1 MASREHETSAQPWG
15 TLEELLLVCAVN
27 RHGTKRWDSVAKEV
41 KSRSSTTTTAVFT
54 AQNCRDKF
62 DDLKRRFVVSQQN
75 DAESRSG
82 DDDGLA
88 FMVDELRRLRVEELR
103 REVRRRDV
111 SIVSLELKVKKME
124 EEDRDRSLKA
134 AEAGHPA
141 PVKDLHR
148 DGGGG
153 GEQSELPEKLA
164 GKPNSGGDFVSD
176 SSERENRSFNE
187 SNSTSQRSE
196 AKANGVVEKKTD
208 ADAEPGPERN
218 QPDPVQTETRSEPAS
233 ANGKVIDDDDVD
245 DKNDREG
252 GGGAEPTTTGRPGE
266 SNELSGSKRA
276 VVKEVRKQ
284 NSDVQSSA
292 SLTRRRKRR
301 RKGGD
306 SSSGEEPE
314 GGEEVSPAT
323 TKRVKLVKLEPLVK
337 VLRIVRSHRLG
348 SVFQR
353 RLRSQESQRYKNLIR
368 EHVDLK
374 VVQSRLEKGAYNDC
388 THKFFRDLLLV
399 FSNAVVFF
407 RRTAPEHVAALELRS
422 LVLKE
427 MNDQLPRPRPAVSTV
442 KPKPNVESDITT
454 TTTSMR
460 PSKSSSIVVCGKR
473 GSINALSEN
482 KKGIVRK
489 VEVEEKEAKV
499 KVNGKKVED
508 SAPVKVEDKGVRKR
522 RSAQER
528 RGERRSRTTT
538 TSNSKNVEAKT
549 KHESGGNEVSMR
561 DGLEAVKTEKKEDV
575 KKKQGAASFLK
586 RMKQNGRRGV
596 GQGKNSSDVSEDES
610 KDSMVDEEEEE
621 EEEEVEE
628 EEEEKKKRTGRK
640 KTEVERK
647 VRLTRSSSGRR
658 GGRGQESGGR
668 GKRGVGR
675 PPKKTETAA
684 AGSGKRGRDNGE
696 ADQVGSAGRPRKRTR
711 R

>member
-41 KSRSSTTTTAVFT
+41 KSRSSTTTAVFT

-62 DDLKRRFVVSQQN
+62 DDLKRRFVVSQQK
-75 DAESRSG
+75 DAESRRG

-111 SIVSLELKVKKME
+111 SIVSLESKVKRM

-134 AEAGHPA
+134 AEAEQPA

-153 GEQSELPEKLA
+153 GEQSELPEKPV
-164 GKPNSGGDFVSD
+164 GKLNSDGDFVSD

-196 AKANGVVEKKTD
+196 AKANGVVEKKSD
-208 ADAEPGPERN
+208 ADAEPGLERN

-245 DKNDREG
+245 DKNDRK
-252 GGGAEPTTTGRPGE
+252 GGGAEPTMTVRPGE
-266 SNELSGSKRA
+266 SNELSVSKRA

-368 EHVDLK
+368 EHVDLH
-374 VVQSRLEKGAYNDC
+374 VVQSRLDKGVYNDC

-407 RRTAPEHVAALELRS
+407 RKTAPEHVAALELRS

-427 MNDQLPRPRPAVSTV
+427 MNDQLPKPKPAVSTV
-442 KPKPNVESDITT
+442 KPKPNVESDITTT

-482 KKGIVRK
+482 KKGTVRK
-489 VEVEEKEAKV
+489 VEVEEKEARV

-508 SAPVKVEDKGVRKR
+508 IAAVKVGDKGVRKR
-522 RSAQER
+522 RSTQER
-528 RGERRSRTTT
+528 RGGRRSTT

-549 KHESGGNEVSMR
+549 KHESGGNELSSR
-561 DGLEAVKTEKKEDV
+561 DGLEAVKMEKKEDV

-596 GQGKNSSDVSEDES
+596 GRGKNSSDVSEDES

-628 EEEEKKKRTGRK
+628 EEEEKKKRAGRK

-647 VRLTRSSSGRR
+647 VRVTRSSSGNRGRR
-658 GGRGQESGGR
+658 GGRGKESDGR

-675 PPKKTETAA
+675 PPKKPETAA

>member
-15 TLEELLLVCAVN
+15 TLEELLLVSAVN

-124 EEDRDRSLKA
+124 EDRDRSLKA
-134 AEAGHPA
+134 ERPA

-148 DGGGG
+148 DGGGGG

-164 GKPNSGGDFVSD
+164 GKPNSGRDFVSD

-196 AKANGVVEKKTD
+196 AKANGVVEKKRD

-233 ANGKVIDDDDVD
+233 ANGKVIDDDDDDVD
-245 DKNDREG
+245 DKNDRQG

-407 RRTAPEHVAALELRS
+407 RKTAPEHVAALELRL

-508 SAPVKVEDKGVRKR
+508 SAPVKVEDKGVRKK

-549 KHESGGNEVSMR
+549 KHESGGNDVSMR
-561 DGLEAVKTEKKEDV
+561 DGLEAVKKEDV

-586 RMKQNGRRGV
+586 RMKQNGSRGV
-596 GQGKNSSDVSEDES
+596 GRGKNSSDVSEDES

-621 EEEEVEE
+621 EEEE
-628 EEEEKKKRTGRK
+628 KKKRTGRK

-647 VRLTRSSSGRR
+647 VRVTRSSNGRR